1 MGLYEA
7 GYRETGLRGGG
18 RYVTLHTFATNE
30 PIGDLS
36 SSPPGELVEVPRIF
50 LPIEKKISGSIFR
63 AKNEKKMDL
72 TNLWKILR
80 VETEG
85 GDRE

>member
-1 MGLYEA
+1 MKPVIERLGS
-7 GYRETGLRGGG
+7 GGE

-50 LPIEKKISGSIFR
+50 LPIEKKKSLDRFLEP
-63 AKNEKKMDL
+63 KTKKK
-72 TNLWKILR
+72 WI
-80 VETEG
+80 
-85 GDRE
+85 